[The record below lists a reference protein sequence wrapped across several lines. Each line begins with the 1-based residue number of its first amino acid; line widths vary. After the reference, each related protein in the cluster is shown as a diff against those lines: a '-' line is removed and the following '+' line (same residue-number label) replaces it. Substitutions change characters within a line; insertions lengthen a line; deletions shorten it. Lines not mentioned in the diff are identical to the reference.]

1 MKTVTDPEEKLTI
14 QEVARRS
21 GLAEST
27 LRYYEQIG
35 LIAPI
40 ERDRSSKH
48 RRYSPT
54 TAEVIETLACL
65 RAAGMGIADMRRYLE
80 NMQHG
85 KDSVT
90 DQRALF
96 ERHRDRVQEQI
107 ERLHKQQAYLD
118 AKVMLWSAREQNDT
132 SQEIEAIQ
140 ALQHMAKELRDHG
153 DL

>member
-1 MKTVTDPEEKLTI
+1 MSDPEAEKLTI
-14 QEVARRS
+14 QEMARRS

-54 TAEVIETLACL
+54 TAEVIEVLACL
-65 RAAGMGIADMRRYLE
+65 RAAGMGVASMRVYLD
-80 NMQHG
+80 NMKRG
-85 KDSVT
+85 VAAAG

-96 ERHRDRVQEQI
+96 ERHRDRVKEQI
-107 ERLHKQQAYLD
+107 ESLHKQQAYLD

-132 SQEIEAIQ
+132 SQEMEAIKV
-140 ALQHMAKELRDHG
+140 LQRMAKELKEYG
-153 DL
+153 DI

>member
-1 MKTVTDPEEKLTI
+1 MKTMIDPEDKLTI

-40 ERDRSSKH
+40 ERDRKSKH

-54 TAEVIETLACL
+54 TAETIEILACL
-65 RAAGMGIADMRRYLE
+65 RAAGMGIADMRSYLA
-80 NMQHG
+80 NMKRG
-85 KDSVT
+85 KDAAG
-90 DQRALF
+90 DQRAFF
-96 ERHRDRVQEQI
+96 EHHRDRVKEQI
-107 ERLHKQQAYLD
+107 EALQKQQVYLD

-132 SQEIEAIQ
+132 SREMEAIKV
-140 ALQHMAKELRDHG
+140 LQHMAKELRDNG
-153 DL
+153 DS

>member
-1 MKTVTDPEEKLTI
+1 MTDTEEKFTI

-40 ERDRSSKH
+40 ERDSSSKH

-54 TAEVIETLACL
+54 TVEVIEVLACL

-80 NMQHG
+80 NMKRG
-85 KDSVT
+85 KHAASH
-90 DQRALF
+90 QRALF
-96 ERHRDRVQEQI
+96 ERHSNRVKKQIESLQEQ
-107 ERLHKQQAYLD
+107 QVYLD
-118 AKVMLWSAREQNDT
+118 AKVMLWSAREQSDT
-132 SQEIEAIQ
+132 AREMDAIKV
-140 ALQHMAKELRDHG
+140 LQHMAKELKDNG
-153 DL
+153 NI